1 MKYIYGKNVT
11 ENCPKIKERRRQT
24 LHLSMMVWCEIPIYS
39 IYFSCFENFYKAIA
53 LFIDNG
59 FSDNDITLLLCPENL
74 TSLLQGYMMLYLS
87 SLIRFCNTKMNFEAI
102 FSLNFE
108 RWFTCFHSI
117 NNKRSQ
123 VLQIMKNFIGH

>member
-1 MKYIYGKNVT
+1 MVNNVT

-102 FSLNFE
+102 LRKMIYMFSFN
-108 RWFTCFHSI
+108 
-117 NNKRSQ
+117 
-123 VLQIMKNFIGH
+123 

>member
-11 ENCPKIKERRRQT
+11 ENCPKIKWRRRQT
-24 LHLSMMVWCEIPIYS
+24 LHLSIMVWCEIPIYS

-74 TSLLQGYMMLYLS
+74 TFLLQGQMMFYLS
-87 SLIRFCNTKMNFEAI
+87 SLIRLCDTKRDFEAT
-102 FSLNFE
+102 FQKMTKKDDL
-108 RWFTCFHSI
+108 H
-117 NNKRSQ
+117 
-123 VLQIMKNFIGH
+123 VFIQLTMN